1 MYWLSVEAAEE
12 AQAAKQIRALLPAP
26 VAAVV
31 AVVVSSIVKMCRLY
45 PESMKLSLVLAV
57 LVA

>member
-1 MYWLSVEAAEE
+1 ME
-12 AQAAKQIRALLPAP
+12 AQAARRIQALLP
-26 VAAVV
+26 VVEEAAV